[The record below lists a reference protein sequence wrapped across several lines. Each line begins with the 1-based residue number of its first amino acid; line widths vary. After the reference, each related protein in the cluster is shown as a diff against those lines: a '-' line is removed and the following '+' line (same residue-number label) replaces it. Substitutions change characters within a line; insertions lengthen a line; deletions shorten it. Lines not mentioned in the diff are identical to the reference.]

1 MELDN
6 TIFVEK
12 MLESYKNLTS
22 NYLQL
27 YSALLEKKK
36 TNTIHDIRVCSRRLI
51 TLLNFYLSQCN
62 SYYANNL
69 NKILKFYFRNLSKLR
84 DVQIQI
90 ENNQTKSIQSAEW
103 KCFLD
108 YLSSKE
114 KKLKQKI
121 NELFTENS
129 RLEIEGLMFF
139 FKDDLKNSINNGEI
153 TINDLVSRINQ
164 QFKKCILFLQNI
176 NIDHAVTIHNFRIEF
191 KKFRYLYELLYP
203 FYHRVMLESKEL
215 GKYQT
220 LLGNIQ
226 DSEVLLNYIMN
237 YIQKQKGKGNFK
249 ELLIEANQQKTKHII
264 LFFEKK
270 DELFKFWDKTL
281 FLDTNTN

>member
-108 YLSSKE
+108 YLS
-114 KKLKQKI
+114 
-121 NELFTENS
+121 
-129 RLEIEGLMFF
+129 
-139 FKDDLKNSINNGEI
+139 
-153 TINDLVSRINQ
+153 
-164 QFKKCILFLQNI
+164 
-176 NIDHAVTIHNFRIEF
+176 
-191 KKFRYLYELLYP
+191 
-203 FYHRVMLESKEL
+203 
-215 GKYQT
+215 
-220 LLGNIQ
+220 
-226 DSEVLLNYIMN
+226 
-237 YIQKQKGKGNFK
+237 
-249 ELLIEANQQKTKHII
+249 
-264 LFFEKK
+264 
-270 DELFKFWDKTL
+270 
-281 FLDTNTN
+281 